1 MRRKRRRLSE
11 ESGGMV
17 PDFGGLLL
25 DSTADGRLG
34 GAVAKDRLR
43 KNRWGKI
50 KTIELS
56 CTSSATWTWLDFS
69 VGILLDD
76 RENVFDSIQF
86 SQRGCEG
93 VLREH
98 DHQDTRNYPRIFKF
112 QPIYRT

>member
-43 KNRWGKI
+43 KNRWGKM
-50 KTIELS
+50 K
-56 CTSSATWTWLDFS
+56 
-69 VGILLDD
+69 
-76 RENVFDSIQF
+76 N
-86 SQRGCEG
+86 
-93 VLREH
+93 
-98 DHQDTRNYPRIFKF
+98 N
-112 QPIYRT
+112 